1 MKTWLRVGVAAIV
14 VAVVVWYVRQI
25 DWTALRRATA
35 DANLWLVALAVLG
48 NLPLVWIKALRLRL
62 LVKKPIGI
70 LRLMGLY
77 VASYAADNLVMSQA
91 GLGVRV
97 ALLHREGIPLASA
110 VAVQGLEK
118 LLEGVGL
125 ALCALPLVFVAHL
138 DPWLESALHWCL
150 GVGAAAT
157 LVLVV
162 LVALSSREI
171 RALRQLKQ
179 TLLPLRDRRRAL
191 AVGGLTLAAW
201 VVEIAMVLATLAALH
216 QPPEI
221 VTAVVVLVAVNVA
234 ALVPGL
240 PANLGSFELAATV
253 ALRSFGITGEAAL
266 AFALIHHAAH
276 TIPVTL
282 IGLMTGQNALARKA
296 GPVGN

>member
-1 MKTWLRVGVAAIV
+1 VKTWLRAGIAVIV

-25 DWTALRRATA
+25 DWNTLRRATS
-35 DANLWLVALAVLG
+35 DANLWLIALAVLG

-62 LVKKPIGI
+62 LIEKPIGI

-125 ALCALPLVFVAHL
+125 ALCALPLVFVSGL
-138 DPWLESALHWCL
+138 EPWLESALHWCL

-171 RALRQLKQ
+171 RALARLKQ
-179 TLLPLRDRRRAL
+179 TLALLRDRRRAL
-191 AVGGLTLAAW
+191 AVAALTLLAW
-201 VVEIAMVLATLAALH
+201 GTEIGMVLVTLAALH
-216 QPPEI
+216 QPAEI
-221 VTAVVVLVAVNVA
+221 VTAIVVLVAVNVA

-276 TIPVTL
+276 TIPVT
-282 IGLMTGQNALARKA
+282 IVGLASGQNALMAKA